1 MGIKKLNDG
10 QWQLDLY
17 PLGRAAGKR
26 IRKKFATKGEAMAFE
41 RHALDPA
48 TSKPWLGEATDK
60 RTLKEL
66 IDTWYSLH
74 GISLDDGEK
83 RQSTM
88 HHAFECMGRPLAT
101 EFNALLFTK
110 YRKARLEGKFPRTSR
125 VQKVSHRT
133 MNLEFAYF
141 RAMFNE
147 LKRLGHWKGE
157 NPIENVT
164 EFKIDESEMAFLS
177 EDEIKRLMTECKNS
191 SSADLSI
198 VVEIALCTGAR
209 WSEAEELR
217 GTQLTKH
224 RITFTKTKSGK
235 NRTVPIS
242 ESLYE
247 RIPKKNGALF
257 NSCYSAFRSAIAR
270 TGVELPDG
278 QLTHVLR
285 HTFASHF
292 MMNGG
297 NILVLQKILGH
308 SDIKTT
314 MRYAH
319 FSPDH
324 LNDAVK
330 LNPLAKGI
338 ISEPSNQSH

>member
-1 MGIKKLNDG
+1 
-10 QWQLDLY
+10 
-17 PLGRAAGKR
+17 
-26 IRKKFATKGEAMAFE
+26 MAFE

-83 RQSTM
+83 RQTTM

-177 EDEIKRLMTECKNS
+177 EDEIKRLMAECKNS

-324 LNDAVK
+324 LSDAVK
-330 LNPLAKGI
+330 LNP
-338 ISEPSNQSH
+338 ISRMKK

>member
-1 MGIKKLNDG
+1 
-10 QWQLDLY
+10 
-17 PLGRAAGKR
+17 
-26 IRKKFATKGEAMAFE
+26 MAFE
-41 RHALDPA
+41 RYALDPA

-83 RQSTM
+83 RQTTM

-177 EDEIKRLMTECKNS
+177 EDEIKRLMAECKNS

-324 LNDAVK
+324 LSDAVK
-330 LNPLAKGI
+330 LNP
-338 ISEPSNQSH
+338 ISRMKR

>member
-41 RHALDPA
+41 RHALDLS

-74 GISLDDGEK
+74 GLSLDDGEK
-83 RQSTM
+83 RQTTM

-110 YRKARLEGKFPRTSR
+110 YRKSRLEGKFPRTSR

-177 EDEIKRLMTECKNS
+177 QDEIQRLLTECENS
-191 SSADLSI
+191 SSRDLST
-198 VVEIALCTGAR
+198 VVEIALSTGAR
-209 WSEAEELR
+209 WSEAQELR
-217 GTQLTKH
+217 RSQVTKH

-247 RIPKKNGALF
+247 KIPKNNGILF
-257 NSCYSAFRSAIAR
+257 SSCYSAFRSAVAR

-324 LNDAVK
+324 LSDAVR

-338 ISEPSNQSH
+338 ISEK

>member
-41 RHALDPA
+41 RHALDPLA
-48 TSKPWLGEATDK
+48 NKPWLGEKKDN

-83 RQSTM
+83 RHATM
-88 HHAFECMGRPLAT
+88 HHAYECMGRPLAKD
-101 EFNALLFTK
+101 FNALLFTK
-110 YRKARLEGKFPRTSR
+110 YRKARLEGEFPRTNR
-125 VQKVSHRT
+125 VHKVSHRT

-147 LKRLGHWKGE
+147 LKRLGHWSGD
-157 NPIENVT
+157 NPIEHVT

-177 EDEIKRLMTECKNS
+177 TEEIKMLLIECNNS
-191 SSADLSI
+191 SSTDLPL
-198 VVEIALCTGAR
+198 VVEIALSTGAR

-217 GTQLTKH
+217 QQQLTKY

-235 NRTVPIS
+235 NRTIPIS
-242 ESLYE
+242 ESLYDK
-247 RIPKKNGALF
+247 IPKKNGPLF
-257 NSCYSAFRSAIAR
+257 SSCYSAFRSAIAR
-270 TGVELPDG
+270 TGIVLPDG

-330 LNPLAKGI
+330 LNPLSYQKGI
-338 ISEPSNQSH
+338 